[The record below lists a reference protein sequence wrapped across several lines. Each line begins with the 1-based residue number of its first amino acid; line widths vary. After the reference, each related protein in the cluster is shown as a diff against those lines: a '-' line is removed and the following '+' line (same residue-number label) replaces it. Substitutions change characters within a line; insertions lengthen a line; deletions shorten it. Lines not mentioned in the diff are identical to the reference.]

1 VDDYRGYLSGVYE
14 GVAGLYEEGISDFEM
29 KPRIAERLSRFKD
42 WPGFEEELGK
52 HISLAYLE
60 VEASAF

>member
-1 VDDYRGYLSGVYE
+1 M
-14 GVAGLYEEGISDFEM
+14 AGLYEEGISDFDM